1 MFGTLHTNSCV
12 QTVNRIIDVFPPH
25 QQGQIRV
32 QLSFV
37 LEGVVNQQLV
47 ARAGAPGRVLAC
59 EVMVPTQGIRNLIK
73 ENKVHQIYSQ
83 MQAGQG
89 KHGMMTFNQS
99 LYILLQRNLISREEA
114 LGRSPSP
121 EELESMLA
129 EGR

>member
-1 MFGTLHTNSCV
+1 V

-47 ARAGAPGRVLAC
+47 SRVGGPGRILAC
-59 EVMVPTQGIRNLIK
+59 EVMVPTPGIRNLIK

-99 LYILLQRNLISREEA
+99 LYILLQRRLISREEA
-114 LGRSPSP
+114 LGRSSSP
-121 EELESMLA
+121 DELESMLSEA
-129 EGR
+129 KK